1 MGFANGEV
9 SSIMTQFNRA
19 TVETSTDVRATA
31 KFPASAAF
39 DAINSALT
47 GSEAD
52 RKDAIKQGNGVYA
65 FTLKNKAGETESWHI
80 DLKEKGAVGTGL
92 GNKPNVTLSL
102 SDDDFAKLVAG
113 QANAQRLFMSG
124 KLKIKGDVMKA
135 TKLDPILKK
144 SQTKAKL

>member
-1 MGFANGEV
+1 MTALNG
-9 SSIMTQFNRA
+9 A
-19 TVETSTDVRATA
+19 TIGPGTDAGATD
-31 KFPASAAF
+31 KFPASEAF
-39 DAINSALT
+39 DAIHSALNA
-47 GSEAD
+47 SEAD

-102 SDDDFAKLVAG
+102 SDDDFAKLVSG